1 VAGLAPAA
9 PSEEVFSCLT
19 GLIGRHKIPFFL
31 DSGAFTAT
39 MSLDLVVKLGLP
51 YSRTETRH
59 TLADGSV
66 GTALGLTSPVSVR
79 IGKKDYP
86 TSFLIMEKNVSPAT
100 LGIRQMSDIKG
111 AWHFCS
117 RTAEGF
123 IETYDGERI
132 ALQPFDPVEG
142 TNIVAALTV
151 VAAHPRAFEP
161 ISFTEPFQPIA
172 TEPYV
177 VHLTPEAAALPP
189 AFPKRRSWNR
199 RDATVI
205 ADYFEKRLAN
215 NMWRVVEEAELSALK
230 WLTYPFCVD
239 KKGGSGRRVVFN
251 FAETANRY
259 TVPDPF
265 RMSDPETTRN
275 ATSGA
280 SLMSLLDMEESFSQ
294 FPLAP
299 ESQLYFATELPDGRI
314 VVPTVIVMGPTNSPA
329 AVQRRNEALVFAVNK
344 SGQLTGQSVLPAP
357 HIDDF
362 VVATKSEA
370 PGVSAVAAHAHDLN
384 VFLAH
389 AEEKGYH
396 FSLQKSRLFVGQGTV
411 LGLLRTPDGL
421 LPPPE
426 KLGPILDLPYPTS
439 LPQVRHLLGV
449 LNEFSMFI
457 PGYAEIAE
465 PLYDL
470 TSKSP
475 SRDYGHIE
483 VLNAVDALKRAVTEA
498 PCLLPVDEEQ
508 PMRLEVDASGRAWA
522 AVLLQRGP
530 DALWHPCHYV
540 SKLFNPAQRKYSAT
554 DRELVGVVSAARAL
568 AKYAQ
573 NNPNCVVVND
583 HKAVSALM
591 KRNPIELSALQARCL
606 SLINDWGLRLE
617 WTPGESVVV
626 ADALSRA
633 WDHLAEEKLPDET
646 AAEVHRLAALLHLD
660 IVPGTLRI
668 DWRSEQLKDPQL
680 KTVVR

>member
-1 VAGLAPAA
+1 MVVTTVAARATSGASAALPTSQAARHLASVSLPKRKGLLRCPALFRAGDPLLPDLDPVDLLPDLDPVDLLPDLDPPLPDLDHLDPAARPGPPAARPGYSAGLYPGEPSAWVAGLAPAA
-9 PSEEVFSCLT
+9 TSEEVFSCLT

-66 GTALGLTSPVSVR
+66 GTALGLTSPVPVR

-177 VHLTPEAAALPP
+177 VHLTPEAAALPT

-344 SGQLTGQSVLPAP
+344 SGQLTGQSVLPALTLTISWWP
-357 HIDDF
+357 P
-362 VVATKSEA
+362 SLR
-370 PGVSAVAAHAHDLN
+370 PLVSARWLHTRMIST
-384 VFLAH
+384 
-389 AEEKGYH
+389 
-396 FSLQKSRLFVGQGTV
+396 FSLRTRRRRATTSASR
-411 LGLLRTPDGL
+411 
-421 LPPPE
+421 
-426 KLGPILDLPYPTS
+426 
-439 LPQVRHLLGV
+439 
-449 LNEFSMFI
+449 
-457 PGYAEIAE
+457 
-465 PLYDL
+465 
-470 TSKSP
+470 SP
-475 SRDYGHIE
+475 
-483 VLNAVDALKRAVTEA
+483 V
-498 PCLLPVDEEQ
+498 CLLAKALYLVCCGPQ
-508 PMRLEVDASGRAWA
+508 MACYRHRRSWA
-522 AVLLQRGP
+522 PSLTCPTR
-530 DALWHPCHYV
+530 
-540 SKLFNPAQRKYSAT
+540 PACPKSAISW
-554 DRELVGVVSAARAL
+554 V
-568 AKYAQ
+568 
-573 NNPNCVVVND
+573 C
-583 HKAVSALM
+583 
-591 KRNPIELSALQARCL
+591 
-606 SLINDWGLRLE
+606 
-617 WTPGESVVV
+617 
-626 ADALSRA
+626 
-633 WDHLAEEKLPDET
+633 
-646 AAEVHRLAALLHLD
+646 
-660 IVPGTLRI
+660 
-668 DWRSEQLKDPQL
+668 
-680 KTVVR
+680 